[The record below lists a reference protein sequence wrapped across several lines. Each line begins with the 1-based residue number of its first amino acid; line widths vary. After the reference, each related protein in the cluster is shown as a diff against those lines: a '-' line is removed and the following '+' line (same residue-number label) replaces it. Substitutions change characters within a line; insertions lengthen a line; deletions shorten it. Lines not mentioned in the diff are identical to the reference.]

1 MPRATTRKSPLS
13 PLEHDVM
20 RIVWE
25 RGEAAAEDVSE
36 ALGSRFKN
44 ATVRTVL
51 RRVEQKGYLE
61 HRQEGRAFIYRP
73 TVDAATAAR
82 GAIRRVLDRFYGGS
96 VERLLVGLLDGK
108 MIDARQL
115 AELQARVNDAAT
127 RESKARPR

>member
-1 MPRATTRKSPLS
+1 
-13 PLEHDVM
+13 M

-61 HRQEGRAFIYRP
+61 HRREGRAFIYRP

-82 GAIRRVLDRFYGGS
+82 GAVRRVLDRFYGGS

-108 MIDARQL
+108 MLDARQL
-115 AELQARVNDAAT
+115 SELQARVKDAAA
-127 RESKARPR
+127 RESKASSR

>member
-1 MPRATTRKSPLS
+1 
-13 PLEHDVM
+13 M
-20 RIVWE
+20 RVVWE

-61 HRQEGRAFIYRP
+61 HRLEGRAFVYRP

-82 GAIRRVLDRFYGGS
+82 GAVRRVLDRFYGGS

-108 MIDARQL
+108 MIDQKQL
-115 AELQARVNDAAT
+115 ADLQARVDHAVA
-127 RESKARPR
+127 RESKARAR

>member
-1 MPRATTRKSPLS
+1 
-13 PLEHDVM
+13 M

-61 HRQEGRAFIYRP
+61 HRREGRAFIYRP
-73 TVDAATAAR
+73 TVDAATAA
-82 GAIRRVLDRFYGGS
+82 
-96 VERLLVGLLDGK
+96 EK
-108 MIDARQL
+108 
-115 AELQARVNDAAT
+115 AAT
-127 RESKARPR
+127 ILPRLRRSCGEDDGGQRNEHLHDCLPGWQENSLYNL